1 MSAPVAP
8 KARQKS
14 ISPKVRKQSILL
26 IGAGR
31 MGGALL
37 KGWIARKIGPV
48 IVVEPNPSPELR
60 RLAKKKAF
68 TLVDAPSR
76 VKAKK
81 LSVCVVALK
90 PQILKGEAPVLADFA
105 RSGALMISIAAGT
118 HTKSLFKAWGAKA
131 RIIRAMPNTP
141 GAIGHGISGLFAA
154 RGTTAADKRKAAAL
168 LAALGETVWVAK
180 EDLIDSVTAL
190 SGSGPAYLFLM
201 AEAMTEAGIAEGLP
215 RDQAEKLARATVAG
229 AGALLAA
236 DKAPASAL
244 RQAVTSPGGTTEA
257 ALKILMAGDGLTD
270 LMKRAIHAA
279 RIRAEEL
286 R

>member
-1 MSAPVAP
+1 
-8 KARQKS
+8 
-14 ISPKVRKQSILL
+14 
-26 IGAGR
+26 

-48 IVVEPNPSPELR
+48 IVVEPNPSSELR
-60 RLAKKKAF
+60 RLAKKKAV
-68 TLVDAPSR
+68 TLVGAPSQ

-81 LSVCVVALK
+81 LSACVVALK

-118 HTKSLFKAWGAKA
+118 HTKSLFKAWGGKA
-131 RIIRAMPNTP
+131 RIVRAMPNTP

-154 RGTTAADKRKAAAL
+154 RGTTVADKRKAAML
-168 LAALGETVWVAK
+168 LSALGETVWVTR

-201 AEAMTEAGIAEGLP
+201 AEAMTQAGIAEGLP

-236 DKAPASAL
+236 DKSPASAL

-257 ALKILMAGDGLTD
+257 ALKVLMAGDGLAA

-279 RIRAEEL
+279 RKRAEEL